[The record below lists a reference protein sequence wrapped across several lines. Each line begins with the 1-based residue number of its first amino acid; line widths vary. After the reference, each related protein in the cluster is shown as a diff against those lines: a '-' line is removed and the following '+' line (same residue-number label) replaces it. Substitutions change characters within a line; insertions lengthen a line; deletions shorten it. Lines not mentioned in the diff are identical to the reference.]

1 MVFTRPLMLVALAAV
16 AIPLAIH
23 LLGRRRARKVVL
35 PTTRFAEGAHQAS
48 RGRQWLRR
56 VVLLGL
62 RVAAVVLVVL
72 ALAEPRLGGAGGD
85 RDGRTWIICLDT
97 SPSMLARD
105 GDATRLDCARQV
117 VRDFLSGLRP
127 DARVALAS
135 CGRDVIRAAPPK
147 AVHALEAESPAVPSD
162 EPLGAIL
169 SRAVAAVPGGAGGSR
184 VLIVTD
190 ATGAAARDMA
200 PGRFK
205 DLAGDVTIVP
215 IGAPIPNGRLGLPK
229 AVVTGSG
236 RARSLSVEV
245 GAVPSGNEVEV
256 HLRLAGGA
264 QRPPCR
270 IGPGPGVARF
280 SVPLEGDGPWQG
292 KVWTA
297 PDAMPL
303 DDERFFTVSARTPVR
318 MLVVDAAT
326 AEEDRP
332 RSADFVAA
340 AFAADEPDAPKAVS
354 RIAAAKADAAALNG
368 ADVAFWVGPAL
379 PQGPDALARFL
390 DRGGAVI
397 WIPAEPAPPTA
408 DLLRLLAVEIGPA
421 SSPPDGVTLD
431 PGGYASPLLG
441 AFEGGSGGDLRKPV
455 LKQRLTVK
463 ARATAEVI
471 RFMDGEAA
479 IVSQAAGKGRALVLA
494 FGPGRAWG
502 DLATRPEFVVL
513 MHSLVESVA
522 ARDGPDEAN
531 VTVGRGP
538 GWRRPDNRRPP
549 GNYPSRPAETAV
561 AGRQGPFSVNL
572 CPDET
577 ADLAPRPD
585 RLTQAFAPQRVRI
598 ASPADLAPA
607 SLAKT
612 PSADAEGW
620 FILPFALAVALEGLV
635 AGRLSR
641 PVSATPEPLARA

>member
-1 MVFTRPLMLVALAAV
+1 MANKYEFECIELLRNELLFAPTR
-16 AIPLAIH
+16 I
-23 LLGRRRARKVVL
+23 RRRNIFRLERLISAIKPDRKYPYDYVHHKI
-35 PTTRFAEGAHQAS
+35 TNY
-48 RGRQWLRR
+48 
-56 VVLLGL
+56 
-62 RVAAVVLVVL
+62 
-72 ALAEPRLGGAGGD
+72 
-85 RDGRTWIICLDT
+85 
-97 SPSMLARD
+97 
-105 GDATRLDCARQV
+105 
-117 VRDFLSGLRP
+117 RP
-127 DARVALAS
+127 DGHFMVLM
-135 CGRDVIRAAPPK
+135 
-147 AVHALEAESPAVPSD
+147 
-162 EPLGAIL
+162 
-169 SRAVAAVPGGAGGSR
+169 PGSQ
-184 VLIVTD
+184 LL
-190 ATGAAARDMA
+190 
-200 PGRFK
+200 K
-205 DLAGDVTIVP
+205 
-215 IGAPIPNGRLGLPK
+215 
-229 AVVTGSG
+229 
-236 RARSLSVEV
+236 
-245 GAVPSGNEVEV
+245 
-256 HLRLAGGA
+256 
-264 QRPPCR
+264 
-270 IGPGPGVARF
+270 
-280 SVPLEGDGPWQG
+280 
-292 KVWTA
+292 
-297 PDAMPL
+297 
-303 DDERFFTVSARTPVR
+303 
-318 MLVVDAAT
+318 
-326 AEEDRP
+326 
-332 RSADFVAA
+332 
-340 AFAADEPDAPKAVS
+340 
-354 RIAAAKADAAALNG
+354 
-368 ADVAFWVGPAL
+368 
-379 PQGPDALARFL
+379 
-390 DRGGAVI
+390 
-397 WIPAEPAPPTA
+397 